1 MVNTFF
7 WRKIFPQLTGAS
19 KLVSG
24 ETVYSLVLQ
33 MGWLHASGTTV
44 GQASSANIFVRIKN
58 IFDQKNSSSPSEPVG
73 KPGHVAVTVE
83 RVGDQVETCQT
94 AENKEIVENIRR
106 KLKNDLSYAIK
117 NQRKARNAPS
127 RGHFVPKPPLGALS
141 WFFMA

>member
-19 KLVSG
+19 KLVCG
-24 ETVYSLVLQ
+24 ETMDSLVLQ

-58 IFDQKNSSSPSEPVG
+58 IFDQKNISSPSEPVG

-106 KLKNDLSYAIK
+106 K
-117 NQRKARNAPS
+117 
-127 RGHFVPKPPLGALS
+127 
-141 WFFMA
+141 